1 MSSSTPRV
9 AVLIGREPDDRFSI
23 HRGYVDALFAT
34 GALPLLLGPGPGDGD
49 AALLAAIGEC
59 DAVMLTG
66 GHDVDPSLYGE
77 QNDGLV
83 KGIDTDRDRF
93 EAQVVQ
99 QAVAQGQRV
108 LAICRGIQIL
118 NVALGG
124 SLHQDLV
131 ADGLDQH
138 SVEDR
143 PHEPVHDLI
152 VEPGSVVE
160 RLLDGT
166 TKVNSLHHQ
175 GVKELGQG
183 VSMAVTARAP
193 DGLVEAIE
201 GDGIVGIQWHPE
213 RMLAYDD
220 VFHAPFRWLAGRVS

>member
-1 MSSSTPRV
+1 MATTTSRV

-23 HRGYVDALFAT
+23 HRGYVDALFAA
-34 GALPLLLGPGPGDGD
+34 GAVPLLLGPGPGDAD
-49 AALLAAIGEC
+49 PALLATVGEC
-59 DAVMLTG
+59 DAVLLTG

-77 QNDGLV
+77 KNEGLV
-83 KGIDTDRDRF
+83 KGIDVDRDRF
-93 EAQVVQ
+93 EVQVVQ
-99 QAVAQGQRV
+99 QAVEQGQRL

-124 SLHQDLV
+124 SLHQDV
-131 ADGLDQH
+131 VTDGFEQH

-143 PHEPVHDLI
+143 PHEPVHDLV
-152 VEPGSVVE
+152 VESGSVVE

-175 GVKELGQG
+175 AVKALGDGV
-183 VSMAVTARAP
+183 VVTARAP

-201 GDGIVGIQWHPE
+201 GDGIVGVQWHPE
-213 RMLAYDD
+213 RMLGHDD
-220 VFHAPFRWLAGRVS
+220 VFHAPFQWLAGRPS